1 MADTITTNYGGGK
14 AGGYWNEIRTRAYML
29 GRGPKGLRGARP
41 QRQSEPAANQQKEDE
56 QPSNSKLPGSNLAES
71 QRIVTTG
78 ETVPI
83 VFGKRVS
90 SKGGVW
96 VQPSLI
102 KQSSKNFKG
111 LFLYAISQG
120 EIASSPAKVTTWTG
134 LNNIAFLDDQTIT
147 LSNKYSTAAALSSS
161 PTTCPIAGNGL
172 FCGVETYTYIPGII
186 PGTGGKVITKFPNR
200 SLYWVGDRI
209 LTLGSGDTTNNTFKY
224 KITNVWDSETGANI
238 TSAYF
243 TFYSYTTSTE
253 FTANQSAN
261 YQDGQ
266 AVGTIVDNTSYA
278 PQYDAAIRAPYNA
291 QAVTDGNR
299 TQTEVNNWNAIS
311 GGRGAFTIEFTWVSS
326 TNQHNASKPATTGT
340 LTGVQWEFVVSP
352 YQDVDSTPTADNSSY
367 ADITFLEITGD
378 LDPLPDTGT
387 FSTSI
392 DQLSIYYEQGVK
404 VDLYSSGLSSGSY
417 TNAASNQFV
426 DLAMYLFKTYKQTEG
441 SSTAAIAAPV
451 YLTNLQSLATFCT
464 NNGFTFN
471 GVISQSVNIV
481 EYLTKVSPFF
491 FLSLLS
497 DGGRYRFAPILPIN
511 GSNQIDVTAL
521 TPTMTFTE
529 SNIVPGSFDK
539 GYLSVEERRDCIAS
553 VVYRRS
559 IPSEIGARRTVT
571 VRYPTTAIDAPT
583 EQWDCSDFVTDPEHA
598 VKVAKLQLAKRKY
611 STHNISFATPLL
623 TTALLPYDV
632 IKVQR
637 QRKSSVGDNRTEIEH
652 YQVVSVTHSDA
663 GLSEIVASHFPL
675 NGSSISTIS
684 NEVVNGTFT
693 ILKGEEEG

>member
-1 MADTITTNYGGGK
+1 MADTIITNYGGGK
-14 AGGYWNEIRTRAYML
+14 GHFDRVKTIGSWI
-29 GRGPKGLRGARP
+29 GRVKGLRGARP

-56 QPSNSKLPGSNLAES
+56 QPSNSKLPGSNLAEK
-71 QRIVTTG
+71 QRIGTTG

-102 KQSSKNFKG
+102 KQGSKNFKG

-172 FCGVETYTYIPGII
+172 YCGIETYSYIQGTL
-186 PGTGGKVITKFPNR
+186 PGTGGKVIFRVPDRTKV
-200 SLYWVGDRI
+200 WIGDRQ

-224 KITNVWDSETGANI
+224 KITNVWDSETGSNI

-243 TFYSYTTSTE
+243 TFLGIPASTE
-253 FTANQSAN
+253 FTANITDTGN
-261 YQDGQ
+261 IGR
-266 AVGTIVDNTSYA
+266 AVGTINDYTSL
-278 PQYDAAIRAPYNA
+278 AAIVRAPYNA
-291 QAVTDGNR
+291 QSVSDGDR

-311 GGRGAFTIEFTWVSS
+311 GGRGAFTFEYTWASS
-326 TNQHNASKPATTGT
+326 TNQHNASNPATTGT
-340 LTGVQWEFVVSP
+340 LTGVQFEFVVSP
-352 YQDVDSTPTADNSSY
+352 YEDVNSTPTADNSSY

-481 EYLTKVSPFF
+481 EYLTKVAPFF

-497 DGGRYRFAPILPIN
+497 DGGRYRFATILPIN

-529 SNIVPGSFDK
+529 SNIVPGTFDK

-623 TTALLPYDV
+623 TTALLPCDV

-637 QRKSSVGDNRTEIEH
+637 QRKSSAGDDRTEIDH

>member
-1 MADTITTNYGGGK
+1 MADTIITNYGGGK
-14 AGGYWNEIRTRAYML
+14 GHFDRVKTIGSWI
-29 GRGPKGLRGARP
+29 GRVKGLRGARP

-56 QPSNSKLPGSNLAES
+56 QPSNSKLPGSNLAEK
-71 QRIVTTG
+71 QRIGTTG

-102 KQSSKNFKG
+102 KQGSKNFKG

-172 FCGVETYTYIPGII
+172 YCGIETYSYIQGTL
-186 PGTGGKVITKFPNR
+186 PGTGGKVIFRVPDRTKV
-200 SLYWVGDRI
+200 WIGDRQ

-224 KITNVWDSETGANI
+224 KITNVWDSETGSNI

-243 TFYSYTTSTE
+243 TFLGIPASTE
-253 FTANQSAN
+253 FTANITDTGN
-261 YQDGQ
+261 IGR
-266 AVGTIVDNTSYA
+266 AVGTINDYTSL
-278 PQYDAAIRAPYNA
+278 AAIVRAPYNA
-291 QAVTDGNR
+291 QSVSDGDR

-311 GGRGAFTIEFTWVSS
+311 GGRGAFTFEYTWVSS
-326 TNQHNASKPATTGT
+326 TNQHNASNPATTGT
-340 LTGVQWEFVVSP
+340 LTGVQFEFVVSP
-352 YQDVDSTPTADNSSY
+352 YEDVNSTPTADNSSY

-481 EYLTKVSPFF
+481 EYLTKVAPFF

-497 DGGRYRFAPILPIN
+497 DGGRYRFATILPIN

-529 SNIVPGSFDK
+529 SNIVPGTFDK

-623 TTALLPYDV
+623 TTALLPCDV

-637 QRKSSVGDNRTEIEH
+637 QRKSSAGDDRTEIDH

>member
-1 MADTITTNYGGGK
+1 MPSITGNYQGGRGV
-14 AGGYWNEIRTRAYML
+14 GRYL
-29 GRGPKGLRGARP
+29 GRKGPFKGRP
-41 QRQSEPAANQQKEDE
+41 QPKSEPAANQQKEDE
-56 QPSNSKLPGSNLAES
+56 QPSNSKLPGSDLAES
-71 QRIVTTG
+71 QRIGTTG

-83 VFGKRVS
+83 VFCKRVS

-102 KQSSKNFKG
+102 KQGSKNFKG

-172 FCGVETYTYIPGII
+172 YCGIETYSYIQGTL
-186 PGTGGKVITKFPNR
+186 PGTSGKVIFRVPDRIK
-200 SLYWVGDRI
+200 YWVGDRQ

-224 KITNVWDSETGANI
+224 KITNVWDSETGTNI

-243 TFYSYTTSTE
+243 TFIGIPASTE
-253 FTANQSAN
+253 FTANITDTGN
-261 YQDGQ
+261 VGR
-266 AVGTIVDNTSYA
+266 AVGTINDYTSL
-278 PQYDAAIRAPYNA
+278 AAIVRAPYNA
-291 QAVTDGNR
+291 QSVSDGYR
-299 TQTEVNNWNAIS
+299 TQTQVDNWNAIS
-311 GGRGAFTIEFTWVSS
+311 GGRGAFTFEYTWVSS
-326 TNQHNASKPATTGT
+326 TNQHNASNPATTGT
-340 LTGVQWEFVVSP
+340 LTGVQFEFVVSP
-352 YQDVDSTPTADNSSY
+352 YEDVNSTPTADNSSY

-623 TTALLPYDV
+623 TTALLPCDV

-637 QRKSSVGDNRTEIEH
+637 QRKSSAGDNRTEIDH